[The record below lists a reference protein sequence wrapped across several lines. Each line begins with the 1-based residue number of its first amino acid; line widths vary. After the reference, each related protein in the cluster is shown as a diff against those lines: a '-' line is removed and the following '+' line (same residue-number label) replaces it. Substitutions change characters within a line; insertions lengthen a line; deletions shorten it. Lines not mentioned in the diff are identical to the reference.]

1 MRSTREHYYKKY
13 TALLFKK
20 PTKLTR
26 MRNTPFRSRVKSSDL
41 GNWTRRIGHG
51 EHGRHGSFDRERPAL
66 KASGL
71 FELAATR

>member
-13 TALLFKK
+13 TALLFTK
-20 PTKLTR
+20 PTILTR

-41 GNWTRRIGHG
+41 GNCHG
-51 EHGRHGSFDRERPAL
+51 EHGCFDRERPAL
-66 KASGL
+66 QARDR